1 MSYRAIERI
10 YESGRPEISS
20 KGVIEMRAT
29 VEGVVQNIEVTKDG
43 MRIIQVLQNGAGRA
57 ELFGCMFGSDAKTP
71 VPEKGKTVKMD
82 VRVFLSKKGGL
93 CVFAV

>member
-1 MSYRAIERI
+1 M
-10 YESGRPEISS
+10 
-20 KGVIEMRAT
+20 
-29 VEGVVQNIEVTKDG
+29 
-43 MRIIQVLQNGAGRA
+43 
-57 ELFGCMFGSDAKTP
+57 FGCMFGSDAKTP